1 MMGSKR
7 LTIVLLS
14 MLMLPAAGAQAA
26 PVNQSKLYVTDAKA
40 CQAIEKQ
47 GIAAFDKLNFL
58 AMSFKDGIQSY
69 EFHCNFFDVKSKA
82 GQDGLLVSAIC
93 ESPGERHPDLLS
105 ISPHDDKSIE
115 VVSMNDVAL
124 AAANKDGGDGT
135 EPTGTTIYYR
145 CDKLSELP
153 RE

>member
-1 MMGSKR
+1 MSKR
-7 LTIVLLS
+7 LTIA
-14 MLMLPAAGAQAA
+14 MLAMMTLPVVAAHAD
-26 PVNQSKLYVTDAKA
+26 PVDRSKLYVTDAKA
-40 CQAIEKQ
+40 CKAIEKQ
-47 GIAAFDKLNFL
+47 GVAAFDKLSFL

-82 GQDGLLVSAIC
+82 GQDGVLVSAIC

-105 ISPHDDKSIE
+105 ISPHDEKSIE

-135 EPTGTTIYYR
+135 QPTGTTIYYR